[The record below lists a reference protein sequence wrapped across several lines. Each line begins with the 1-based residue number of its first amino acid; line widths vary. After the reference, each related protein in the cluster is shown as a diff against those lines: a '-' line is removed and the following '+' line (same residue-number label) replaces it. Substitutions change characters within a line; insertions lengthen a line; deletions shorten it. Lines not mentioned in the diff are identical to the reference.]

1 MTRNVAYVGTY
12 TEGDSDSDGIYI
24 CEISSDS
31 DQSIQKRESISVPD
45 NPSFLTIHPNKNY
58 LYAVHEVEQGG
69 VTAFE
74 IREGGRL
81 RRLNRVE
88 SGAGGPCHCSV
99 HPSGEFLLVAH
110 YTGAAVSVLPI
121 HDGRLEPPSD
131 VVRHFGSS
139 VHPDRQTQ
147 AHPHSV
153 VPSPDGQY
161 LYVAD
166 LGTDEI
172 VNYRLNRQSGALE
185 QESVIGVTPGA
196 GPRHLSF
203 HPSEHYV
210 YAINELESS
219 LTGSEWNAETGSLTE
234 ITTEST
240 LPPGFDGSN
249 IAAEVRV
256 HPSGQWVYASNRGH
270 HSVAI
275 FEIDQETGGIRPI
288 GYEPTRGEWPR
299 NFALDTDGE
308 LLFAENQ
315 KSSQIVVFEI
325 DDTSGALRA
334 TGEKISIPDPV
345 CMQVLPQ

>member
-1 MTRNVAYVGTY
+1 MTRNTAYVGTY
-12 TEGDSDSDGIYI
+12 TDGDSDGIYI
-24 CEISSDS
+24 CDISSDS
-31 DQSIQKRESISVPD
+31 DQSIQKRESISVSD
-45 NPSFLTIHPNKNY
+45 NPSFLTVHPNKDY
-58 LYAVHEVEQGG
+58 LYAVHEIEQGG
-69 VTAFE
+69 VTAFR
-74 IREGGRL
+74 IRENGGL

-131 VVRHFGSS
+131 VVHHSGSS

-147 AHPHSV
+147 AHPHSI
-153 VPSPDGQY
+153 VPSPNGQY

-172 VNYRLNRQSGALE
+172 VSYRLNKPSGTLE
-185 QESVIGVTPGA
+185 RISLVRVTPGA

-203 HPSEHYV
+203 HPNEHYV
-210 YAINELESS
+210 YAINELEST
-219 LTGSEWNAETGSLTE
+219 LTGFEWNSETGYLTE
-234 ITTEST
+234 ITIEST
-240 LPPGFDGSN
+240 LPPGFNGSN
-249 IAAEVRV
+249 IAAEVQV

-275 FEIDQETGGIRPI
+275 FGIDQDTGEIRPI

-299 NFALDTDGE
+299 NFALDTNGE

-315 KSSQIVVFEI
+315 KTSHIVVFEI
-325 DDTSGALRA
+325 DNMSGDLRA
-334 TGEKISIPDPV
+334 TGDRISIPDPV